1 MFHRSIGSEI
11 INISLSLRKHKDC
24 TDDIPNCPSIE
35 NIIDMAVVPNEIPPS
50 EKTET
55 SNVVTDSSSISNA
68 KLPNGTVQSQTT
80 NSNSFPSEFANQGPA
95 SERRDVI
102 QISKIFANL
111 IKAK

>member
-80 NSNSFPSEFANQGPA
+80 KQ
-95 SERRDVI
+95 
-102 QISKIFANL
+102 
-111 IKAK
+111 